1 MSLEQ
6 SLILHCA
13 PTLASLKPASLFTM
27 ETDSTAA
34 LNEELRQWNRTLR
47 PKGLFLCILRQ
58 NGRNALVY
66 VCRMSHLQRTLENPE
81 LTDFL
86 SGYGY
91 EDTALGK
98 VLGHLKRRLS
108 EGEGFPHEIGIF
120 LGYPLEDVIGFIQSG
135 GRNCKCVGCWKVYG
149 NEAEARRKF
158 AQYKKCSCV
167 YQRLWGEGGSVAQL
181 TVAA

>member
-13 PTLASLKPASLFTM
+13 PTLASLKPASLFTI
-27 ETDSTAA
+27 ETKSPAA

-58 NGRNALVY
+58 SGRNALVY
-66 VCRMSHLQRTLENPE
+66 VCRMSHLEQMLRKPE
-81 LTDFL
+81 LADFL

-91 EDTALGK
+91 EDTAFGKALGR
-98 VLGHLKRRLS
+98 LKKRLS
-108 EGEGFPHEIGIF
+108 EGDGFPHEIGVF
-120 LGYPLEDVIGFIQSG
+120 LGYPLEDVVGFIQSG

-149 NEAEARRKF
+149 DEAEARRKF

-167 YQRLWGEGGSVAQL
+167 YQRLWGEGRSVAQL